1 MFGHFNARARE
12 VLQEAEA
19 SAHGLAHH
27 YIGTEHV
34 LVGLARGT
42 GSSAQQALA
51 GCGLDAEQI
60 ELQVEELLGRGRL
73 ALSVRPPFTSSASLV
88 LERSRWEARTLGAD
102 QVGTAHVLLGL
113 VRVPDSTAATVLGLL
128 GVEPADIEAALRTGL
143 LRRGSP
149 PESDQA
155 PAAVRSH
162 LAVSAARAYGRG
174 DLAADPAT
182 DPKDPRVDADGAA
195 SAAAQIALLRR
206 EVARLR
212 AEVERL
218 SSRLEDPFEPA

>member
-60 ELQVEELLGRGRL
+60 ELQVEELLGRGSL

-143 LRRGSP
+143 LRHGSP
-149 PESDQA
+149 PESD
-155 PAAVRSH
+155 
-162 LAVSAARAYGRG
+162 
-174 DLAADPAT
+174 LAADPDA
-182 DPKDPRVDADGAA
+182 PRVPTDGAA
-195 SAAAQIALLRR
+195 STAAQIALLRR